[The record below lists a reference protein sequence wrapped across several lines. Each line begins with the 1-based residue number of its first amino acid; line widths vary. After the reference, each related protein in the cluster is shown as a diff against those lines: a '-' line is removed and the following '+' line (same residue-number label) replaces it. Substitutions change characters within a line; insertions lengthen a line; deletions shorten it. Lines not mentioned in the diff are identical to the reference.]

1 MEKTDIELVENIN
14 NDSCSD
20 SFLELKKRH
29 GPLCTKM
36 AAKYIQM
43 LMSMGYSHEEIEQEK
58 DVAMYRAIRTFKSGD
73 NKSKVNTWIAN
84 NVRYHCLDLLK
95 KFNKTNITVSIND
108 AETTET
114 SYSDFNI
121 NMDLNEFISSLSNN
135 DSLIKKVFVD
145 RYINNKKIK
154 DIATENNL
162 SQAMI
167 YQYCSRYQ
175 SIIKNKLQNE
185 EA

>member
-1 MEKTDIELVENIN
+1 MEKTDIELVKNIN
-14 NDSCSD
+14 TNSCSD
-20 SFLELKKRH
+20 SFLELKRRH

-36 AAKYIQM
+36 TAKYLQM

-58 DVAMYRAIRTFKSGD
+58 DVAMYRAIRTFKIGD
-73 NKSKVNTWIAN
+73 KKSKVHTWIAN

-95 KFNKTNITVSIND
+95 KFNKTNVTVSIND

-121 NMDLNEFISSLSNN
+121 DMDLNEFISSLSGC
-135 DSLIKKVFVD
+135 DSLIKKVFVE
-145 RYINNKKIK
+145 RYVNNKKIK
-154 DIATENNL
+154 DIATENNV

-167 YQYCSRYQ
+167 YQYCSKYQ
-175 SIIKNKLQNE
+175 SIIKNRLQHE